1 MMKGPEVKNQYLEA
15 WVKEVAELTQPDR
28 VVWCDGSEEESRRM
42 IGEAEKAGIL
52 HKLNE
57 EKFPGCYLSRSDP
70 SDVARVEHL
79 TFICTPRQEDAGP
92 TNNWMLPED
101 AKAKV
106 EPIFRGSMKGRTM
119 YVVPYLM
126 GPAGSSFSQVGV
138 EVTDSIYVVINMR
151 IMCRVGKVA
160 LDHLGSSDKFVR
172 GLHSTAD
179 LNPERRYICHFPD
192 ENLIWSVG
200 SGYGGNA
207 LLGKK
212 CHALR
217 LASVSARREGWL
229 AEHMLILGVENPT
242 GEVTYIAA
250 AFPSACGKTNLAM
263 LIPPDMFKDCKIW
276 TVGDDIAWMRYG
288 EDGRLYAVNPESG
301 FFGVVPGTSSKTNPN
316 AMAAIRKNTIYTNV
330 ALREDNTPWWEGMD
344 GEAPQKAIDWK
355 GKPWTPDS
363 KEKAA
368 HPNSRFT
375 APARQCP
382 CISPEWEN
390 PKGVPISAIIFGGR
404 RAHLT
409 PLVYEAF
416 DWEHGTYIGATMASE
431 TTAAATSAAGVL
443 RRDPMA
449 MIPFCGYNMAD
460 YFQHWLDV
468 GKARST
474 GSGQAG
480 GRQLPKIFHV
490 NWFRKDEAG
499 KFLWPGFGENI
510 RVLKWI
516 LERCRPELARNDRDR
531 LARND
536 REGADAKKTPIGY
549 VPTPESINLK
559 GLNLDPKTVDEL
571 LSVRPSEWNQ
581 ELQDQK
587 EFFKKFGSRIPD
599 AILKQHSELEKRLGV

>member
-1 MMKGPEVKNQYLEA
+1 MPENRKGLEVKNLNLER
-15 WVKEVAELTQPDR
+15 WVKDVAELTQPDR
-28 VVWCDGSEEESRRM
+28 VFWCDGSEEEGRRM
-42 IGEAEKAGIL
+42 IGEAERAGIL
-52 HKLNE
+52 RKLNG
-57 EKFPGCYLSRSDP
+57 EKFPGCYLSRSNP

-92 TNNWMLPED
+92 TNNWMSPED

-126 GPAGSSFSQVGV
+126 GPVGSPFSQVGI

-160 LDHLGSSDKFVR
+160 LDHLGSSAEFVR

-229 AEHMLILGVENPT
+229 AEHMLILGIESPK
-242 GEVTYIAA
+242 GDVTYIAA

-263 LIPPDMFKDCKIW
+263 LIPPDLFKDHKVW

-288 EDGRLYAVNPESG
+288 EDGRLYAVNPEAG

-330 ALREDNTPWWEGMD
+330 ALKEDNTPWWEGMD
-344 GEAPQKAIDWK
+344 GEVPKKATDWK
-355 GKPWTPDS
+355 GNPWTPES

-460 YFQHWLDV
+460 YFQHWLNV
-468 GKARST
+468 GQVHST
-474 GSGQAG
+474 SSGQASSG
-480 GRQLPKIFHV
+480 LAGKKLPKIFHV
-490 NWFRKDEAG
+490 NWFRKDTAG
-499 KFLWPGFGENI
+499 KFIWPGFGDNI

-516 LERCRPELARNDRDR
+516 LERCQPEHARKDH
-531 LARND
+531 
-536 REGADAKKTPIGY
+536 EGGAKKTPIGY
-549 VPTPESINLK
+549 VPTPESINLS
-559 GLNLDPKTVDEL
+559 GLNLDPKTVEEL
-571 LSVRPSEWNQ
+571 FSVKPSEWKQ

-599 AILKQHSELEKRLGV
+599 AILKQYNELERRLNS